1 MRMWLVVAV
10 VAAQLGV
17 LAFMAGSREW
27 IRRYGRTVYLR
38 TAPVDPRDA
47 FRGDYV
53 RLDYEAGHVRTNLCR
68 DVLPTAAQGRVRR
81 GTEVYA
87 GLRLRE
93 DGTADV
99 QSLTTTRPETGLFL
113 HGRTDNYYSGRQVPV
128 RYGVE
133 AYFVQQGQGSELER
147 ARPRDGVQVPL
158 EMELAVSPSGTAV
171 IKGHRWGPLGIGIAL
186 QADTNRLTRGVV
198 VTLQNASTQALSIV
212 DLPAGRSFRLEPDAL
227 REWGND
233 DWRWV
238 GAGEP
243 RPAPDASAL
252 RVLKP
257 GESCTVT
264 LDFTQPEWYVVKAGD
279 KPKPLAGTGWSGWF
293 RLVYAPPTA
302 AECAALQPA
311 APIWHGELLSR
322 AFSGGRVD

>member
-227 REWGND
+227 REWG
-233 DWRWV
+233 
-238 GAGEP
+238 
-243 RPAPDASAL
+243 
-252 RVLKP
+252 
-257 GESCTVT
+257 
-264 LDFTQPEWYVVKAGD
+264 
-279 KPKPLAGTGWSGWF
+279 
-293 RLVYAPPTA
+293 
-302 AECAALQPA
+302 
-311 APIWHGELLSR
+311 
-322 AFSGGRVD
+322 